1 VSAPLGFLEK
11 EPVLFGSTDDGG
23 ERYFLVIGLSQTI
36 FDVGVIVRGER
47 DVLVLDNAFFNG
59 EFKEQIL
66 LKGLRDSGRGGS
78 IVLDGEMVRIFSI
91 LSHESKKPS
100 FFNTK
105 DLLEVFSF
113 DLMTQIAFQEFFD
126 LIRGKTFV

>member
-1 VSAPLGFLEK
+1 MNAPLGFLEK
-11 EPVLFGSTDDGG
+11 EAVLFGSTDDGG
-23 ERYFLVIGLSQTI
+23 EGYFLMIGLPQTI

-47 DVLVLDNAFFNG
+47 DVLVLDNVFFDG

-66 LKGLRDSGRGGS
+66 LKGLGDSGRGGS

-100 FFNTK
+100 FFNSK
-105 DLLEVFSF
+105 DLLEMFSF
-113 DLMTQIAFQEFFD
+113 DLIP
-126 LIRGKTFV
+126 

>member
-1 VSAPLGFLEK
+1 MSAPLGFLEK
-11 EPVLFGSTDDGG
+11 EPVLFGSADDGG
-23 ERYFLVIGLSQTI
+23 EGYFLVIGLPQTI

-47 DVLVLDNAFFNG
+47 DVLVLDNVFFDG

-66 LKGLRDSGRGGS
+66 LKGLGDSGRGAS
-78 IVLDGEMVRIFSI
+78 MVVDGEMVRIFSV

-100 FFNTK
+100 FFNSK

-113 DLMTQIAFQEFFD
+113 DLIT
-126 LIRGKTFV
+126 

>member
-1 VSAPLGFLEK
+1 MSAPLGFLEK

-23 ERYFLVIGLSQTI
+23 EGYLLVIGFPQTI
-36 FDVGVIVRGER
+36 FDVSVIVRGER
-47 DVLVLDNAFFNG
+47 DVLVLDNVFFYG

-66 LKGLRDSGRGGS
+66 LKGLGDSGRGAS
-78 IVLDGEMVRIFSI
+78 MVLDGELMGISSI

-105 DLLEVFSF
+105 DLLEVVSF
-113 DLMTQIAFQEFFD
+113 DLIP
-126 LIRGKTFV
+126 

>member
-1 VSAPLGFLEK
+1 MSAPLGFLEK

-23 ERYFLVIGLSQTI
+23 ERYFLVIGPSQAI

-66 LKGLRDSGRGGS
+66 LKGLGDSGRGGS
-78 IVLDGEMVRIFSI
+78 MVLDGEMVRIFPI

-100 FFNTK
+100 FFNSK
-105 DLLEVFSF
+105 DFLEVFSF
-113 DLMTQIAFQEFFD
+113 DLIT
-126 LIRGKTFV
+126 